1 MGAESILSSA
11 MHSGKQNAATRYTG
25 PHYIELIGKTVAI
38 LEVLHDHPDGLS
50 LQRIA
55 EKTGQI
61 KSSAHRILRSLIH
74 HGYIEQDAP
83 GGAYRLGIQCLVLA
97 RRVRVATSLVELARP
112 YSRDLCESF
121 GESTYIAVLRDGRG
135 VFLDVQ
141 ETKRDLR
148 LVGPLGA
155 EVHFHATAAGKAM
168 AAYFPKN
175 RAEQFLAG
183 FRREFLTKRTL
194 VSRSQVEREWA
205 AVRRLGYAVNDEETI
220 QGAIFL
226 AAPVFDAKRM
236 ICASISI
243 GLPKPRYSRKLG
255 ERIAARLKETCRR
268 LSEALEATGY
278 VHENAFGD

>member
-1 MGAESILSSA
+1 MAAKPIPASTIN
-11 MHSGKQNAATRYTG
+11 SGYQKTEAAVDT
-25 PHYIELIGKTVAI
+25 HYIELIGKTVAI
-38 LEVLHDHPDGLS
+38 LEVLHDYPDGLS
-50 LQRIA
+50 LQNLT

-61 KSSAHRILRSLIH
+61 KSSVHRILRSLMH

-121 GESTYIAVLRDGRG
+121 DESSYIAVLRDGRG

-175 RAEQFLAG
+175 RAEEFLSG
-183 FRREFLTKRTL
+183 LRQQHLTKRTL

-205 AVRRLGYAVNDEETI
+205 TVRRRGYSVNDEETI

-226 AAPVFDAKRM
+226 AAPVFDANGM

-255 ERIAARLKETCRR
+255 DQIVTRLKENCRR
-268 LSEALEATGY
+268 LSEALDAAEY
-278 VHENAFGD
+278 VHENAFGG